1 MTSRISGQAEIC
13 LARADA
19 CREMAGD
26 KTYDVISR
34 HNFNEMAYRWQ
45 ALAESFRVAEEISGY
60 IQWQANRV
68 DAPPEFYE

>member
-13 LARADA
+13 LERADA
-19 CREMAGD
+19 CRKMAND

-45 ALAESFRVAEEISGY
+45 ALARSYQVAQEISGY